1 MQSNNKTCGGL
12 SINSRYI
19 LFFHIHIT
27 NMNEFDHIIVILN
40 YCQLC
45 TKKKKDCQL
54 AHHQKKTVC
63 IYNINNFH
71 QTSKTKTPFKRKKK
85 KKHSKFKTNH
95 KL

>member
-1 MQSNNKTCGGL
+1 
-12 SINSRYI
+12 
-19 LFFHIHIT
+19 
-27 NMNEFDHIIVILN
+27 MNEFDHIIVILN

-71 QTSKTKTPFKRKKK
+71 QTSKTKTPFKREKKK
-85 KKHSKFKTNH
+85 TLKIQNQSQVVIKYNSMIIIHC
-95 KL
+95 